1 MARLQIRRYIWLI
14 DIVRSAGPDGIT
26 YEEINRKWHRATL
39 NEDGKDYAWRTF
51 QEDRRIITGE
61 FDIEITCDRRDNT
74 YRIEELDE
82 YGSVRGSLIDALV
95 LNNAIREA
103 PDLNNSIVFN
113 DNFYQE
119 CMPGFVR
126 AIKEHRAIRFRYVR
140 QDRIPQLGISRTI
153 DRVVTFSPYGLYN
166 STLWFTVGKNMA
178 DGKLHIY
185 ALHRISELEFLDE
198 TFTVPVDFSVKQ
210 YMSDYWV
217 DDDEPEPYPGREPD
231 DAFTLERFEAGK
243 SLDLKI

>member
-1 MARLQIRRYIWLI
+1 MARLQLRRYLWLI

-26 YEEINRKWHRATL
+26 YEEINRKGRRATL

-51 QEDRRIITGE
+51 QEDRRIIPGE

-113 DNFYQE
+113 DNFHQE

-140 QDRIPQLGISRTI
+140 RYRIPNSDISSNI

-178 DGKLHIY
+178 DGKLHVY

-217 DDDEPEPYPGREPD
+217 DEDELEPYPGREPD

-243 SLDLKI
+243 DIDLKL

>member
-119 CMPGFVR
+119 CMPGLVR

-140 QDRIPQLGISRTI
+140 QDRIPQLGIPTRGYTELSTGLSHSVPTASITVLFGLQSGRTWQMANCM
-153 DRVVTFSPYGLYN
+153 FML
-166 STLWFTVGKNMA
+166 FTG
-178 DGKLHIY
+178 
-185 ALHRISELEFLDE
+185 
-198 TFTVPVDFSVKQ
+198 
-210 YMSDYWV
+210 
-217 DDDEPEPYPGREPD
+217 
-231 DAFTLERFEAGK
+231 
-243 SLDLKI
+243 SLSWSF

>member
-39 NEDGKDYAWRTF
+39 NEDGRDYAWRTF

-95 LNNAIREA
+95 LNNAIRR
-103 PDLNNSIVFN
+103 LQISITASYSTTISTRNACPVL
-113 DNFYQE
+113 
-119 CMPGFVR
+119 FV
-126 AIKEHRAIRFRYVR
+126 
-140 QDRIPQLGISRTI
+140 PSRNT
-153 DRVVTFSPYGLYN
+153 GL
-166 STLWFTVGKNMA
+166 
-178 DGKLHIY
+178 
-185 ALHRISELEFLDE
+185 
-198 TFTVPVDFSVKQ
+198 SV
-210 YMSDYWV
+210 S
-217 DDDEPEPYPGREPD
+217 G
-231 DAFTLERFEAGK
+231 T
-243 SLDLKI
+243 